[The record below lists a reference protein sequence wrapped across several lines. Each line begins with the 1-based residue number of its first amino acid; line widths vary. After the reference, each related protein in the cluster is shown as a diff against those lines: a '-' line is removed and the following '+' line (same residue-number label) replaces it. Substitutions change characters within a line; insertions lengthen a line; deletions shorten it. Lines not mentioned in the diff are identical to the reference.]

1 MKKTHVVIHYAP
13 WKGTHQVSAEDAEA
27 LICVGFEINGHRVG
41 DKVATLEFGTFA
53 SIRLEMPPSY
63 YEIDDEMNEKNR
75 AFHQQQIAEVRDEL
89 TEEDWLMDTT
99 DDVLVL
105 PVASLEMVER
115 VDNRVFA

>member
-13 WKGTHQVSAEDAEA
+13 WKGANQVSAEDAVR
-27 LICVGFEINGHRVG
+27 LVCVGFEINGHRVG
-41 DKVATLEFGTFA
+41 DNVATLEFGTFA
-53 SIRLEMPPSY
+53 SICLEVPRSY
-63 YEIDDEMNEKNR
+63 PELDDEMNAKNR
-75 AFHQQQIAEVRDEL
+75 AFHEQQIAAVRDEL
-89 TEEDWLMDTT
+89 TEEDWLEETT